1 MSTAVMPTYAR
12 RDLVFE
18 RGEGVWLE
26 TAKGERYLDFTGGVA
41 VSQLGHAHPKLVAA
55 LTEQAG
61 KVWHTSNLFRI
72 GGQERLAERLC
83 AATFADRV
91 FFCNSGA
98 EANEGAVKCARKYH
112 SKSGAPERYRVITFD
127 GAFHGRTLAMIAA
140 GNQAKHLEG
149 FGPKVDGFDHVST
162 LSIEATEA
170 AITRE
175 TAGIWIEPIQG
186 EGGIRVVPPE
196 FLRALRALCDK
207 HGLLLMLDEIQC
219 GMGRTGKLFAYE
231 WADIEP
237 DIMSV
242 AKGLGGGFPVG
253 AVLATEAA
261 AVGMTAGTHGSTF
274 AGNPL
279 AMAVGNAV
287 LDVVLEPGFLDEV
300 ARKGLLLKQRLAEL
314 KDRYPSVI
322 EEVRGEGLMV
332 GLKLK
337 PPVGDMIS
345 AAQDQHLLVV
355 PAGDNVMRLLPALIV
370 NDAEIGEAMTRLGKA
385 MAALQR
391 RAA

>member
-1 MSTAVMPTYAR
+1 MPTYAR

-41 VSQLGHAHPKLVAA
+41 VSQLGHAHPKLVTA

-98 EANEGAVKCARKYH
+98 EANEGSVKVARKYH
-112 SKSGAPERYRVITFD
+112 SKNGAPERYRVICYE

-140 GNQAKHLEG
+140 GNQAKHMEG
-149 FGPKVDGFDHVST
+149 FGPKVDGFDHVSE

-196 FLRALRALCDK
+196 FLRALRSLCDK
-207 HGLLLMLDEIQC
+207 HGLLLLLDEIQC
-219 GMGRTGKLFAYE
+219 GMGRTGKLFAHE
-231 WADIEP
+231 WAGI
-237 DIMSV
+237 
-242 AKGLGGGFPVG
+242 
-253 AVLATEAA
+253 
-261 AVGMTAGTHGSTF
+261 
-274 AGNPL
+274 
-279 AMAVGNAV
+279 
-287 LDVVLEPGFLDEV
+287 
-300 ARKGLLLKQRLAEL
+300 
-314 KDRYPSVI
+314 
-322 EEVRGEGLMV
+322 
-332 GLKLK
+332 
-337 PPVGDMIS
+337 
-345 AAQDQHLLVV
+345 
-355 PAGDNVMRLLPALIV
+355 
-370 NDAEIGEAMTRLGKA
+370 
-385 MAALQR
+385 
-391 RAA
+391 